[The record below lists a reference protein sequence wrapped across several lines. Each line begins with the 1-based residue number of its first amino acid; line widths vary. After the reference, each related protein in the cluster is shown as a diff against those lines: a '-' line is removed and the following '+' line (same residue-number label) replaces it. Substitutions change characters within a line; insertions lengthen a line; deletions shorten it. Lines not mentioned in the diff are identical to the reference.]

1 MTTKP
6 QKTEIIE
13 GWGGGGER
21 SGLRWKTMAASQDS
35 KFIVLT
41 QRTGDIAAYLV
52 SK

>member
-13 GWGGGGER
+13 GWGGGR